1 MKLDAAASAISPA
14 IATKVRYI
22 AVVYGMA
29 LSFITFLD
37 RAAISQA
44 APLMRRDLGL
54 SAPEMGY
61 VFSAFGLAYALL
73 EIPAGIYCD
82 RKGPRKALTRIVV
95 SWSVFTIATGWAWN
109 FASLWTTRF
118 LFGAGEAG
126 CYPSLA
132 SLFRR
137 WLPREER
144 AVAEGL
150 KAASARAGAAV
161 APFLVVV
168 FLGFLSWRNVF
179 LAFGLIGTVWAAAFF
194 RWFRDQPSAHPSMNA
209 AERLMMPAEETD
221 ENHAGA
227 PWRHYI
233 RSPSLWLLC
242 AQWFC
247 HFYGFYFYI
256 TWLPT
261 WLQEARHVNM
271 TDSALLAG
279 FPVLMAAFGSLA
291 GGCAA
296 GALSRRMDI
305 RRTRKTI
312 CCFSYLFAA
321 AWMAAAI
328 QVESPGAAILLMGL
342 SSFTVELS
350 GPVSWTTAMDLGGR
364 NVGAVSGAM
373 NSIGQMGG
381 AVAPAVVGY
390 LVQIGPT
397 GWTAALYSAAAIY
410 AAGLLCWL
418 FLDPV
423 TPLDE
428 GRGAYARLATDR
440 L

>member
-1 MKLDAAASAISPA
+1 MRVGAAAVAVSPA
-14 IATKVRYI
+14 ATKVRYV

-44 APLMRRDLGL
+44 APLMRRDLRL
-54 SAPEMGY
+54 SALEMGY

-73 EIPAGIYCD
+73 EIPSGIYCD
-82 RKGPRKALTRIVV
+82 RKGPRKALTRIVI

-132 SLFRR
+132 RFFRS

-144 AVAEGL
+144 PVAEGL
-150 KAASARAGAAV
+150 KAASARFGAAV
-161 APFLVVV
+161 APSMVVV
-168 FLGFLSWRNVF
+168 CLGFLSWRNVF
-179 LAFGLIGTVWAAAFF
+179 LVFGLIGMVWAAAFF
-194 RWFRDQPSAHPSMNA
+194 RWFRDQPSDHPSMNA
-209 AERLMMPAEETD
+209 AERLLMPAED
-221 ENHAGA
+221 GDGDHARA
-227 PWRHYI
+227 PWGRYI
-233 RSPSLWLLC
+233 ASPSLWMLC
-242 AQWFC
+242 VQWFC

-271 TDSALLAG
+271 TGSALLAG

-291 GGCAA
+291 GGWTAQ
-296 GALSRRMDI
+296 GLSGRLGVGRS
-305 RRTRKTI
+305 RKII
-312 CCFSYLFAA
+312 CCFSYLVAA
-321 AWMAAAI
+321 GLMAAAI
-328 QVESPGAAILLMGL
+328 QVESAVVAIVIMGL

-350 GPVSWTTAMDLGGR
+350 GPVTWTTAMDLGG
-364 NVGAVSGAM
+364 NHVGAVSGAM

-390 LVQIGPT
+390 LVQLGPG

-410 AAGLLCWL
+410 AAGFVCWL

-423 TPLDE
+423 TPLC
-428 GRGAYARLATDR
+428 ATLTSYPQQQITRL
-440 L
+440 